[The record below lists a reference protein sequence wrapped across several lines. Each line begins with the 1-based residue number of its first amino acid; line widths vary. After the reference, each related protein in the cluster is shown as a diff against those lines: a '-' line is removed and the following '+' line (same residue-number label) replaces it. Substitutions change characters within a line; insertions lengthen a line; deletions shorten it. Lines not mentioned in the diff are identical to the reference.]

1 MTHLF
6 ENYARWDVEIVSGSG
21 TNVVDSSGKDYLD
34 FTSGIG
40 VCNLGHCHP
49 HVVEATTNQLQKIW
63 HTSNLF
69 KSSLQEEVAEKLT
82 LHSIGGSVFF
92 CNSGAE
98 ANEAAIKLAR
108 KYTGKSKVIT
118 FLQSFHGR
126 TFATMAATGQDK
138 VKQGFGSML
147 ETFVHLPY
155 NDVSALKN
163 EIDHETAA
171 VMLEIVQGEG
181 GVHVA
186 TEDFIVSVEQLC
198 KENGALLIVDEVQ
211 TGIGR
216 TGKPFAYQH
225 YKLSPDIIT
234 SAKGLGNGFPTGAMI
249 GKDFLKAAFNP
260 GSHGSTF
267 GGNPIAMTAASATLD
282 LIFEE
287 EFLNEV
293 AEKGEYFKSKLEE
306 IFAPLEN
313 FKGIRHK
320 GLMFGVEFSNEVGS
334 MISKLR
340 ENGLLA
346 LVAGPNVIRFLPP
359 LTVTYGEL
367 DAALGIIGGT
377 LLDKQKVTF

>member
-21 TNVVDSSGKDYLD
+21 CKVVDSNGREYLD

-49 HVVEATTNQLQKIW
+49 AVVESTTNQLHKIW

-69 KSSLQEEVAEKLT
+69 KSSLQEKVAEKLSSN
-82 LHSIGGSVFF
+82 SIEGSVFF

-108 KYTGKSKVIT
+108 KFTGKSKIIT

-147 ETFVHLPY
+147 ETFVHLPF
-155 NDVSALKN
+155 NDVNELKKEMDN
-163 EIDHETAA
+163 ETAA
-171 VMLEIVQGEG
+171 VMLEVVQGEG
-181 GVHVA
+181 GVHIA
-186 TEDFIVSVEQLC
+186 NEEFLTTVEQLC
-198 KENGALLIVDEVQ
+198 KEYGAILIIDEVQ

-225 YKLSPDIIT
+225 YNLSPDIIT

-249 GKDFLKAAFNP
+249 GKDYLKTAFNP

-267 GGNPIAMTAASATLD
+267 GGNPLAMSAANATLN
-282 LIFEE
+282 LIFED

-293 AEKGEYFKSKLEE
+293 TEKSDYFASKLDE
-306 IFAPLEN
+306 ILSSLEN

-334 MISKLR
+334 MVSLLR

-346 LVAGPNVIRFLPP
+346 LVAGPNVMRFLPP
-359 LTVTYGEL
+359 LTVTYEEM
-367 DAALGIIGGT
+367 DAVLAIIEGT
-377 LLDKQKVTF
+377 LLNTKTVTC